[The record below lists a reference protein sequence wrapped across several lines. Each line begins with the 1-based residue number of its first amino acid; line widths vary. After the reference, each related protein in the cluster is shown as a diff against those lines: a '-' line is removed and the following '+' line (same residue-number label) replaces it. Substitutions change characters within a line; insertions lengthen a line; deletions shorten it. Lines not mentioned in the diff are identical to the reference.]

1 MWRIAFRDLQ
11 WRRRRF
17 LIALGA
23 TGLVFS
29 LTLLISATSRGI
41 KGEAGKILGV
51 IGADA
56 WLVAD
61 GTAGPF
67 TTTTAVQ
74 ASDAAK
80 IARLPGVERAD
91 PLIVLH
97 TTMRLAAVRDINLIG
112 YRLGG
117 IGQPKVFKG
126 REPAALGEAV
136 ADSKLGLDLG
146 TRVDL
151 AGHTVKVVG
160 IAHGVTFFYG
170 IPTIFTSIE
179 DTQQIAYAGLPIA
192 MTIATRG
199 VPRQVPS
206 GFDVQTPHQVEK
218 DLQRPLQNGSE
229 SIAFINVLLWL
240 VATGII
246 GSIVYLSALERV
258 RDFAVLKATG
268 ASTRSL
274 FFGLALEAMVIS
286 VGAALVGAVLS
297 RVLAPGM
304 AFAVEFANSD
314 LARLLVIALVVGLL
328 SSLAGLRRAVGVDP
342 ALAFGGT

>member
-17 LIALGA
+17 IIALVA

-51 IGADA
+51 IGADS
-56 WLVAD
+56 WLVAK

-74 ASDAAK
+74 ASAAEQ
-80 IARLPGVERAD
+80 IGRLPGVRRAD

-97 TTMRLAAVRDINLIG
+97 TTMRQDRVRDINLIG
-112 YRLGG
+112 YRVGG
-117 IGQPKVFKG
+117 IGAPPVSKG
-126 REPAALGEAV
+126 RAITGPGEAV
-136 ADSKLGLDLG
+136 ADTKLKLPVGA
-146 TRVDL
+146 TIEL
-151 AGHTVKVVG
+151 AGHSLKVVG
-160 IAHGVTFFYG
+160 VARGVTFFYG
-170 IPTIFTSIE
+170 IPTVFTTLG
-179 DTQQIAYAGLPIA
+179 DTQQIAFAGLPIA

-199 VPRQVPS
+199 VPRTVPS
-206 GFDVQTPHQVEK
+206 GFDVQTPAQVEK
-218 DLQRPLQNGSE
+218 DLQRPLANGSE

-240 VATGII
+240 VAIGII
-246 GSIVYLSALERV
+246 GSIVYLSALERL

-268 ASTRSL
+268 ANTRSL
-274 FFGLALEAMVIS
+274 FVGLAMEAMVVS
-286 VGAALVGAVLS
+286 VGAALIAAVLA
-297 RVLAPGM
+297 RLLAPGM
-304 AFAVEFANSD
+304 HFAVEFANSD
-314 LARLLVIALVVGLL
+314 LARLLVIALGVGFL